1 MGITIQYGPPA
12 ASVQGLAML
21 SGAAGQNRWLADYQ
35 QRSYEQQ
42 QRRNDIVG
50 ERAADRQ
57 MEAMKLAVGAKK
69 AAADDAWERRKWLQ
83 DWKNRFALAR
93 YQQDSIGNR
102 ILDRQGTLPP
112 YDSRSSGTPSN
123 LPDYSWM

>member
-35 QRSYEQQ
+35 QRGQEYQN
-42 QRRNDIVG
+42 RRYDLG
-50 ERAADRQ
+50 QDRQ
-57 MEAMKLAVGAKK
+57 IEVMKLAVGAKK

-102 ILDRQGTLPP
+102 LLERQGTLPP